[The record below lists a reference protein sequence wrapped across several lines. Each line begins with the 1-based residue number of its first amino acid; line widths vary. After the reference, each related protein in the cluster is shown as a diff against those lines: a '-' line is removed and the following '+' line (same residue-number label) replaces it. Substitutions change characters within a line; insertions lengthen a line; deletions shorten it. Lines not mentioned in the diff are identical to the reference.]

1 MSQQNSAEIKDH
13 LQAPLEGPA
22 FPQLLTD
29 ICETLK
35 AKRGVVANG
44 VGLSDLTRSL
54 SSYGVSYFAAE
65 KMGGY
70 FVSTLNEDKA
80 VNVTFLFPAM
90 VLNESNLI
98 FAPPHADSSFSV
110 AGMYCQIL
118 CDEVTS
124 AGFQAWLGSGTVLK
138 DSQIVKGKR
147 FKFGTGLIPGTTN
160 HKLFTRFSRTYVSP
174 TQGPSTPLCGP
185 RSQFGTPSQTQN
197 QTTPGTP
204 SRSKTE
210 PPRPFMIDAKT
221 AKPFIPLYDCRTEPF
236 DLKDLSKNSQVAP
249 KVCPGDIVLISVCVQ
264 IHKSMGCVEV
274 EVSFPPN
281 FVVLFE
287 RGTNPEVL
295 LAFPTKPVLTVK
307 GMTGEPVDC
316 SVFV

>member
-44 VGLSDLTRSL
+44 VGLSDFTRSP

-70 FVSTLNEDKA
+70 FVSTLNGDKA
-80 VNVTFLFPAM
+80 VPATFLFPAM

-98 FAPPHADSSFSV
+98 FAPPRADSSFSV

-118 CDEVTS
+118 CDEE
-124 AGFQAWLGSGTVLK
+124 AGTVLK
-138 DSQIVKGKR
+138 DGQIVKGKR
-147 FKFGTGLIPGTTN
+147 FEFGTGLIPGTTD
-160 HKLFTRFSRTYVSP
+160 HRLFTRFSRTYVSP
-174 TQGPSTPLCGP
+174 TQGPSTPSRGP
-185 RSQFGTPSQTQN
+185 RSQFGTPSRTQN

-210 PPRPFMIDAKT
+210 PPRPFVMDAKT
-221 AKPFIPLYDCRTEPF
+221 AKPFILLYDCRTEPF

-249 KVCPGDIVLISVCVQ
+249 KVCPGDIVLISACVQ

-287 RGTNPEVL
+287 RGTKLEDL

-307 GMTGEPVDC
+307 GDDW
-316 SVFV
+316 